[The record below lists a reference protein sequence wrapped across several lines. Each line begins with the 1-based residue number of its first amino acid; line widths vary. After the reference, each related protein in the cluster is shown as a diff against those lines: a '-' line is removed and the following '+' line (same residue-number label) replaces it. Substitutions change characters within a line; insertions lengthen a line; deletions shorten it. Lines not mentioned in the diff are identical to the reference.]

1 MSQWIN
7 RIAWVAVPLLIGVM
21 IGMAWSD
28 AARNGAGQA
37 AAADGKTSKGEKAG
51 AKVKIEAKP
60 RIVVDRKVARGEKT
74 QARKGKQPIRVGSA
88 VGVNRE
94 TLDQYV
100 ILHKYVWPEVLKQ
113 IRKSGIRNYT
123 IYLGEL
129 DDGNLYLFSHFEYV
143 GDNFEADMAAMA
155 NDPVTRE
162 WWKLTDPLQKRV
174 KNTPTGSQWK
184 TLKEVFHTD

>member
-1 MSQWIN
+1 MNQRIN
-7 RIAWVAVPLLIGVM
+7 RIAWIAVPLLVGVM
-21 IGMAWSD
+21 IGMAWSE

-37 AAADGKTSKGEKAG
+37 TAADGKVAKGEKAK
-51 AKVKIEAKP
+51 AKIEAKS
-60 RIVVDRKVARGEKT
+60 RTAVEKKVAGGEKAP
-74 QARKGKQPIRVGSA
+74 ARKGKQPIRVGSA

-94 TLDQYV
+94 TLDEYV
-100 ILHKYVWPEVLKQ
+100 ILHKHVWPTVLEQ

-129 DDGNLYLFSHFEYV
+129 DDGNLYLFSHFEYM

-162 WWKLTDPLQKRV
+162 WWKLTDPLQKRLE
-174 KNTPTGSQWK
+174 NTPTGSQWK